1 MDMVTKK
8 IALLPGD
15 GIGPEV
21 CRQAVKVLDAV
32 AERFGHRFEFT
43 SHLVGACAI
52 EASAI
57 GAPISCDIA
66 FARSGIRALYSVMIR
81 PSTSSRSCTLVWL
94 QRSNAERAAATAL
107 STSAPVPSVISVQ
120 GCSVDGSIT

>member
-52 EASAI
+52 GRHRQPVARRNPSRLPRLRR
-57 GAPISCDIA
+57 GAV
-66 FARSGIRALYSVMIR
+66 RRHRR
-81 PSTSSRSCTLVWL
+81 PQV
-94 QRSNAERAAATAL
+94 
-107 STSAPVPSVISVQ
+107 
-120 GCSVDGSIT
+120 